1 MSDSELPPESD
12 EEPTRPLIKN
22 AELLATRVLVFW
34 EGGQS
39 SHFLAPNRELTIGRQ
54 DDCDVVI
61 ALPSVSRRHARIAW
75 GESSTVLDLGGMN
88 GVRVRGELIPRGEPV
103 PIFQGDVIEIGG
115 AVVVVQGSAAPRTVP
130 PPQPVSLE
138 EEPMQAVERL
148 ISLVAPSDIGVLLLG
163 ETGVGKTIA
172 AKEIHARS
180 RHARGPFVRIN
191 CAALPETLLESEL
204 FGYER
209 GAFTGATVQKPGLFE
224 TAAGGSVLL
233 DEVGEMPL
241 VTQAKLLTV
250 LETREVTRLGS
261 VRARP
266 VDIRFIAATNADL
279 FARAQAGTF
288 RADLYYRLNGISIVI
303 PPLRERRSEIEAFAR
318 RFLADACKRSGRN
331 ESELSGEALSILL
344 RYPFPGNLRELRNTM
359 DRAAVLADGGAVH
372 AEHLLFEPTRA
383 LVMTTPS
390 NAWAPGAFGPPAIQ
404 IPPPPPSSRS
414 ALTQPPDP
422 PLPREAPPQPSRGGP
437 LRDQMDAFERERIVS
452 ALAANNGNQTRAAA
466 ALGMSRRALVTR
478 IEQYRLPRPRKR

>member
-1 MSDSELPPESD
+1 M
-12 EEPTRPLIKN
+12 
-22 AELLATRVLVFW
+22 LVFL
-34 EGGQS
+34 GGWS
-39 SHFLAPNRELTIGRQ
+39 KLEISRAGSRAAIGRQ

-61 ALPSVSRRHARIAW
+61 SLPSVSRKHARIAW
-75 GESSTVLDLGGMN
+75 GESPTVEDLGGMN
-88 GVRVRGELIPRGEPV
+88 GVRVRGELIPKGERV

-115 AVVVVQGSAAPRTVP
+115 AVIVVQGSAVPRTIP
-130 PPQPVSLE
+130 PPQPTSLE

-180 RHARGPFVRIN
+180 HQARGPFVRIN
-191 CAALPETLLESEL
+191 CAALPEALLESEL

-209 GAFTGATVQKPGLFE
+209 GAFTGATAQKPGLFE

-250 LETREVTRLGS
+250 LETREVMRLGS
-261 VRARP
+261 VRPRP
-266 VDIRFIAATNADL
+266 VDIRFIAATNADIY
-279 FARAQAGTF
+279 ARAQAGTF
-288 RADLYYRLNGISIVI
+288 RADLYYWLNGISIVV

-318 RFLADACKRSGRN
+318 RFLEDACKRSGRIQ
-331 ESELSGEALSILL
+331 SELSGEALSILL

-359 DRAAVLADGGAVH
+359 DRAVVLAEGGAIH
-372 AEHLLFEPTRA
+372 AEHLLFEPARA

-390 NAWAPGAFGPPAIQ
+390 NAWAPGAFGPPTIQ
-404 IPPPPPSSRS
+404 IPAPPPSSRS
-414 ALTQPPDP
+414 ALGPPTT
-422 PLPREAPPQPSRGGP
+422 RAAENTPPQYPPSRGGP